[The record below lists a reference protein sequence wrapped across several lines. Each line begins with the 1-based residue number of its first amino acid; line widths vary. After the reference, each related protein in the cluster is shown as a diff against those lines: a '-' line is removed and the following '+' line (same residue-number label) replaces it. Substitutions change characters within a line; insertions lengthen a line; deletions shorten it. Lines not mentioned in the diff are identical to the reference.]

1 MKPFDQEYEQGEFFC
16 FFAHQSVKQYFWGQN
31 ALNPNNKGETVKDK
45 IKCGD
50 KFLYIE
56 ICLFWTQVKMYKYL
70 SLHFLTGKKVYQYD

>member
-31 ALNPNNKGETVKDK
+31 ALNPNHKGETVKDK

-50 KFLYIE
+50 KFLYSFAHIGHKSE
-56 ICLFWTQVKMYKYL
+56 SSNF
-70 SLHFLTGKKVYQYD
+70 G